1 MSAWGPAVLT
11 TVLLAVVT
19 KVHTA
24 LLNRSVQNSG
34 DCFYL
39 RGMQVDVLIIGQG
52 LCGTMLSWHL
62 HKEGKSFMVIDNGA
76 EDSSSKVA
84 AGIINPVTG
93 RRYVT
98 SWMAEELLDFAQL
111 TYRELSEYLGTPLL
125 YAKSIIDFFPS
136 PQMRN
141 AFVDRIS
148 EDDTYLHPYPDQN
161 RFNQYFTFDFGCG
174 EIRPVYMADL
184 QSLLSLWRQKLKDK
198 QALVEDQFTAEQL
211 TVKDDHVLYQGTTA
225 GRVIFCDGITGAKDQ
240 WFSLL
245 PFSANKGEA
254 LIIECEELT
263 NEHIFKRGLLLAPLP
278 QQHLYWVGSNYQWEF
293 EDVHP
298 SEKFYKNTT
307 TLLDTWLK
315 KPYRV
320 LAHKAAVRP
329 ATLERRPF
337 VGFHPLYPSV
347 GILNGTGTKGTSLA
361 PFFAHQLVQHL
372 VYGFP
377 IAPEADVHRFSRILS
392 K

>member
-1 MSAWGPAVLT
+1 
-11 TVLLAVVT
+11 
-19 KVHTA
+19 
-24 LLNRSVQNSG
+24 
-34 DCFYL
+34 
-39 RGMQVDVLIIGQG
+39 MQVDVLIIGQG
-52 LCGTMLSWHL
+52 LCGTMLSWFL
-62 HKEGKSFMVIDNGA
+62 HKEGKSYAVVDNGA
-76 EDSSSKVA
+76 ENSSSKAA

-111 TYRELSEYLGTPLL
+111 TYKELGAYLGTPLL
-125 YAKSIIDFFPS
+125 YVKSIIDFFPS

-141 AFVDRIS
+141 AFVERIS

-161 RFNQYFTFDFGCG
+161 RFNQFFHYEFGCG
-174 EIRPVYMADL
+174 EIRPVFMADL
-184 QSLLSLWRQKLKDK
+184 QSLLILWRQKLKQK
-198 QALVEDQFTAEQL
+198 GALVEANFTTEEL
-211 TVKDDHVLYQGTTA
+211 SIKDGHVTYQDIIA
-225 GRVIFCDGITGAKDQ
+225 HKVVFCDGIAAAQ
-240 WFSLL
+240 NPWFSLL

-254 LIIECEELT
+254 LVIQCDDLT
-263 NEHIFKRGLLLAPLP
+263 NDHIFKRGLLLAPLP
-278 QQHLYWVGSNYQWEF
+278 QQSLFWVGSNYQWEF
-293 EDVHP
+293 EDEQP

-307 TLLDTWLK
+307 GLLDAWLR
-315 KPYRV
+315 KPYQV
-320 LAHKAAVRP
+320 IAHKAAVRP

-372 VYGFP
+372 VYEFP
-377 IAPEADVHRFSRILS
+377 ITPEADIHRFNRTLS